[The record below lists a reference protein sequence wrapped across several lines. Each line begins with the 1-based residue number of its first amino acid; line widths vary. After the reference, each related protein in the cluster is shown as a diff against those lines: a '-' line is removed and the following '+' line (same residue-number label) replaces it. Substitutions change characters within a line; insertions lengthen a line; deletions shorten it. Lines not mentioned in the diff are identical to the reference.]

1 MSRLLGALL
10 LWGVIIGWQSPG
22 EAALAADQLAS
33 HVVPPMALGGKDEQL
48 PVWQLLNSGGALAGY
63 IFESRDLAPI
73 PGFSGTPMN
82 LLVSIDT
89 DGNFLDI
96 KLLDQNEP
104 VFVSGLGPRPL
115 HEFLYQYRGRSLATN
130 IKVMPA
136 GTRKPADAIDTDSY
150 FDGVTKATASVRI
163 ANQTILAAAL
173 KVARE
178 KLAHIAPKPA
188 GHARQDLFEP
198 MPWAQLIER
207 GLVEHLHLS
216 NRDLQQAFAATAFAD
231 DDPEAHQDPAALY
244 LDLWI
249 ADLNIPSVAKNL
261 LSARSLATLR
271 GQLEASEEP
280 ILLLANGRHRL
291 VAADFVRNSVPD
303 HLSIRQQGFPISLRD
318 ADAEI
323 DLLPDLPEFEQ
334 EMILRVD
341 TRFGFDPAS
350 PWDFIVKAR
359 RQHGSFRP
367 TIGSQE
373 FVLTNRPN
381 PRYFIQPSSEPAGE
395 QPPWLA
401 SWQDKAPDLVLL
413 ALFLA
418 LLSYLLLRQR
428 QHLTAPRQLAIWRPV
443 LLLITLFFVGWWEQG
458 QLSIVTLIGL
468 LRAIFQTH
476 NFNFLLYD
484 PISLLL
490 WLYTLITLVVWGRG
504 TFCGWLCPFGTL
516 QEFAHTLGRRLG
528 IREWRLS
535 ATATRRLGWIK
546 YAILAGLVASLL
558 FAATWSDRLVEVE
571 PFKTAITLTFQRT
584 WPYVLYAVACVLGS
598 MLVFKGYCRFLCP
611 LGAALVLGGKLRR
624 WDWLARR
631 PECGTP
637 CKLCYVTCRYDAI
650 ERDSGAIRYDDCF
663 QCLECVEIHD
673 DAKRCVPLIQRARS
687 MKVNTHP

>member
-1 MSRLLGALL
+1 MPRLLGALL
-10 LWGVIIGWQSPG
+10 LWGVCVGWHSPG
-22 EAALAADQLAS
+22 QAALDTEQLAR
-33 HVVPPMALGGKDEQL
+33 HVVPPMALGDKDQQL

-63 IFESRDLAPI
+63 LFETRELAPI

-96 KLLDQNEP
+96 KVLDQNEP

-115 HEFLYQYRGRSLATN
+115 HTFLYQYRGRSLATN

-136 GTRKPADAIDTDSY
+136 GTRKPADAADADSY

-163 ANQTILAAAL
+163 ANQTILSAAL
-173 KVARE
+173 KVARQ

-188 GHARQDLFEP
+188 GQARQDLFEP
-198 MPWAQLIER
+198 MHWSQLLES
-207 GLVEHLHLS
+207 GLVQHLHLS
-216 NRDLQQAFAATAFAD
+216 NRDLQHAFAATAFAD
-231 DDPEAHQDPAALY
+231 DDPEANQDPEGLY
-244 LDLWI
+244 LDLWM
-249 ADLNIPSVAKNL
+249 ADLNLPSVAKNL
-261 LSARSLATLR
+261 LSPASLATLQ
-271 GQLEASEEP
+271 GQLEPSEEP

-291 VAADFVRNSVPD
+291 VAADFVRNSAPD
-303 HLSIRQQGFPISLRD
+303 HLSIHQQGFPISLRD
-318 ADAEI
+318 ADADI

-334 EMILRVD
+334 AMILRVD

-373 FVLTNRPN
+373 FVLTSQPD
-381 PRYFIQPSSEPAGE
+381 PRYFIQPSPDQGGQQPA
-395 QPPWLA
+395 WLA
-401 SWQDKAPDLVLL
+401 SWQDKAPDLVAL
-413 ALFLA
+413 ALFLT
-418 LLSYLLLRQR
+418 LLSYLLLRHR
-428 QHLTAPRQLAIWRPV
+428 QQLTAPQRIASWRPL

-458 QLSIVTLIGL
+458 QLSMVTLIGL

-476 NFNFLLYD
+476 NFAFLLYD

-490 WLYTLITLVVWGRG
+490 WLYTLVTLIVWGRG
-504 TFCGWLCPFGTL
+504 TFCGWLCPFGAL
-516 QEFAHTLGRRLG
+516 QEFAHTLGRKLG
-528 IREWRLS
+528 VREWRLS
-535 ATATRRLGWIK
+535 AEMTRRLGWLK
-546 YAILAGLVASLL
+546 YGILAGLVGSLL
-558 FAATWSDRLVEVE
+558 FASTWSDHLVEVE
-571 PFKTAITLTFQRT
+571 PFKTAITLTFQRD

-598 MLVFKGYCRFLCP
+598 TVVFKGYCRFLCP

-624 WDWLARR
+624 WNWLIRR
-631 PECGTP
+631 KECGTP

-673 DAKRCVPLIQRARS
+673 DATRCVPLIQQARS
-687 MKVNTHP
+687 MKVNTLP